1 MIYQIK
7 DWQEHFES
15 AKSKTFQRCT
25 HAYIPNKQDGDG
37 YLFILS
43 QPDGAAIYGC
53 WQMLVMACSLQ
64 VADTTSP
71 RQGYC
76 TDTGRADGEPW
87 TAAYLAMR
95 WRRTEQEVQRMLDIT
110 SSPPVNWVSKDTA
123 SIPQG
128 YSKDTKRS
136 SDKAKAKAKA
146 LIKPKHITFPAP
158 TAAPAKGD
166 LKKPAL
172 NEGEAPPLE
181 SSQEPSRPIHYP
193 KAKTVVGIWIEANKA
208 CGREN
213 VKVTNKDLGFVKKLD
228 GLCPDH
234 GELFYCMKAYIDDKD
249 DKYVENHGHPLYLLL
264 DKFSKYSVLY
274 PKYLAKMAANDVEYG
289 LNGANVTGD
298 SDAIP
303 GESHNAGDYHDGI
316 DDLVAE
322 HEAKENNHAS

>member
-1 MIYQIK
+1 MSNGYIRIYRSMLDHWLWREKPFGKGQAWLDLILIAAWK
-7 DWQEHFES
+7 EH
-15 AKSKTFQRCT
+15 Q
-25 HAYIPNKQDGDG
+25 
-37 YLFILS
+37 
-43 QPDGAAIYGC
+43 
-53 WQMLVMACSLQ
+53 
-64 VADTTSP
+64 SP
-71 RQGYC
+71 RGKTVKRGETHTSQEWLAERWGWTRKEVRGFMMHIEKDGMIITEATKKRGGSGGTKLFVCNFEKFQGC
-76 TDTGRADGEPW
+76 D
-87 TAAYLAMR
+87 
-95 WRRTEQEVQRMLDIT
+95 
-110 SSPPVNWVSKDTA
+110 SPMK
-123 SIPQG
+123 
-128 YSKDTKRS
+128 
-136 SDKAKAKAKA
+136 
-146 LIKPKHITFPAP
+146 
-158 TAAPAKGD
+158 PAKGPAKGPATCPQH
-166 LKKPAL
+166 KKVVKKKGILEENNTAL
-172 NEGEAPPLE
+172 TDAPSLE

-228 GLCPDH
+228 ALCPDH

-249 DKYVENHGHPLYLLL
+249 DKYVVNHGHQLYLLL

>member
-158 TAAPAKGD
+158 TAAPDDDKSHLEESIKETRGNPWGLWCVAFKAKGFNIYPTPQGPD
-166 LKKPAL
+166 LAAAKTLKKLVPDVDELYYCMEKYLRDDDRFLSANGWGL
-172 NEGEAPPLE
+172 RHL
-181 SSQEPSRPIHYP
+181 P
-193 KAKTVVGIWIEANKA
+193 KRLDTYRINYVKAQAKTV
-208 CGREN
+208 EN
-213 VKVTNKDLGFVKKLD
+213 F
-228 GLCPDH
+228 
-234 GELFYCMKAYIDDKD
+234 
-249 DKYVENHGHPLYLLL
+249 
-264 DKFSKYSVLY
+264 
-274 PKYLAKMAANDVEYG
+274 
-289 LNGANVTGD
+289 GD
-298 SDAIP
+298 EIP
-303 GESHNAGDYHDGI
+303 GETHDQGEFPKDEMDEI
-316 DDLVAE
+316 VAE
-322 HEAKENNHAS
+322 AEKNHAR